1 MNEIIFLM
9 STNEKEHV
17 QLTSLHGT
25 LDGERGGGEREWVIY
40 SLANPDHFDMDLDPA
55 FHFDTDLDHAF
66 PFDTRIRLFDMDP
79 DPFRFKEVMYLERY
93 FS

>member
-25 LDGERGGGEREWVIY
+25 LDGERVGGGGY
-40 SLANPDHFDMDLDPA
+40 M
-55 FHFDTDLDHAF
+55 
-66 PFDTRIRLFDMDP
+66 
-79 DPFRFKEVMYLERY
+79 
-93 FS
+93 